1 MHASL
6 QDFETG
12 SGGQPQDGQEV
23 TFQYTAYNE
32 NGSRIDSSYSKGR
45 PASTRLGINGLIPG
59 AQRREGCQV
68 PCMRPQSRLGNP
80 CRCCKESECSCP
92 WGSPCLRETCMRGA

>member
-1 MHASL
+1 MRARA

-59 AQRREGCQV
+59 AQSLFCHRAVKVLV
-68 PCMRPQSRLGNP
+68 PCMRPAEALSQSAGEQR
-80 CRCCKESECSCP
+80 
-92 WGSPCLRETCMRGA
+92 